1 MTRQEFE
8 ALAIRENGGAI
19 SAVLYDTI
27 ERYYMSDNHYHDAHG
42 GADESKQDFVKRV
55 YGGKVNTAASI
66 LKKTIAEAQK
76 ENRYALQGNPSA
88 TKTRLDDMDRLI
100 AEHITWEARQPY

>member
-8 ALAIRENGGAI
+8 TLAIRENGGTI
-19 SAVLYDTI
+19 STTLYDTI
-27 ERYYMSDNHYHDAHG
+27 ERLYVSDNEYHAAHG
-42 GADESKQDFVKRV
+42 GADESKQEYVKRV
-55 YGGKVNTAASI
+55 FGGKVNTANSV
-66 LKKTIAEAQK
+66 LNKTIAEAQR

-88 TKTRLDDMDRLI
+88 TKTRLDHMDALI